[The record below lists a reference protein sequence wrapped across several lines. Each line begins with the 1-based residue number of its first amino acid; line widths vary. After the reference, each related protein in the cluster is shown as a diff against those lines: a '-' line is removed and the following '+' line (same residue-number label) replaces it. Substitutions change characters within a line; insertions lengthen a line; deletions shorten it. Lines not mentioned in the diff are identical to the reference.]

1 MNERRFVFD
10 VNVIVSALLFPRS
23 NPRQALDIARDRGRI
38 LMTDTIQEELITVLY
53 RPKFDK
59 YITIDERTVF
69 LTEFLSRVVWLE
81 SIEPI
86 EECRD
91 PKDDQYLE
99 LAVSGQADCIITGDE
114 DLLVLHPFREIPIL
128 TVREFLENFSVD
140 R

>member
-23 NPRQALDIARDRGRI
+23 NPRQALDIARYQGRI

-59 YITIDERTVF
+59 YLTLDDRTVF
-69 LTEFLSRVVWLE
+69 LTELLPRVVWIE

-91 PKDDQYLE
+91 SKDNKYLE
-99 LAVSGQADCIITGDE
+99 LAVSGRAKYLITGDE
-114 DLLVLHPFREIPIL
+114 DLLVLHPF
-128 TVREFLENFSVD
+128 
-140 R
+140 